1 MKTLSI
7 TLLTFLVLVSVGSAD
22 PKTSNG
28 YSKRIAG
35 RWLGSKKFEIYYPDG
50 HWAVQKSEGSEP
62 DKAGRTWRI
71 DGDKLILT
79 YPGGTTTETI
89 VFMSRSKF
97 VTKDEGHEDVRTRS
111 GR

>member
-1 MKTLSI
+1 MKTLSV
-7 TLLTFLVLVSVGSAD
+7 TLLAFLVLVSAGSAA
-22 PKTSNG
+22 PKTSSS
-28 YSKRIAG
+28 YSKQIIG
-35 RWLGSKKFEIYYPDG
+35 RWLGSTKFEIYYPDG
-50 HWAVQKSEGSEP
+50 HWAVQRSEGSEP
-62 DKAGRTWRI
+62 DKTGRTWHI

-89 VFMSRSKF
+89 VSMSHSKF